1 MADQDHDPAKARWAM
16 LQLIRAG
23 GLLLILGGMVI
34 LSDSVS
40 GPLILGVG
48 LLLIGMFVFFFLPVM
63 IARRW
68 KSPPE

>member
-1 MADQDHDPAKARWAM
+1 MADQGHDPAKARWAM

-23 GLLLILGGMVI
+23 GLLFILGGMVI
-34 LSDSVS
+34 LSDAIA
-40 GPLILGVG
+40 GPPILGIG
-48 LLLIGMFVFFFLPVM
+48 LLLIGMFEFFFLPVL

>member
-1 MADQDHDPAKARWAM
+1 MADLEPDPAKGRWAM

-23 GLLLILGGMVI
+23 GLLFILGGMVI
-34 LSDSVS
+34 LSDVVS
-40 GPLILGVG
+40 GPPVLGIG
-48 LLLIGMFVFFFLPVM
+48 LLLIGLFEFFFLPVL

>member
-1 MADQDHDPAKARWAM
+1 MADHSDDPAKARWAM

-23 GLLLILGGMVI
+23 GLLFILGGMVI
-34 LSDSVS
+34 LSDAVS
-40 GPLILGVG
+40 GPPVLGIG
-48 LLLIGMFVFFFLPVM
+48 LLLIGLFAFFFLPVM